1 MSCDGCRGP
10 CAIVQVDAMVSGCCD
25 IFLAYDLSMRLHG
38 NLSIAF
44 VEPTGDSGRTGPVVL
59 NCAND
64 RVSLSGALTS

>member
-1 MSCDGCRGP
+1 M
-10 CAIVQVDAMVSGCCD
+10 SGCCD
-25 IFLAYDLSMRLHG
+25 SFLAYDLSVRFHG

-44 VEPTGDSGRTGPVVL
+44 VEPRGDSGRTGPVVL